1 MVEMLMSES
10 AEVIIEDLREQI
22 QSSWQR
28 LADDV
33 FSFDFFSA
41 QFKNFLDNP
50 LIIAITTALLVVA
63 GFVLFAR
70 AISIFN
76 IKH

>member
-28 LADDV
+28 LADRV

>member
-1 MVEMLMSES
+1 MIEIFMSVS
-10 AEVIIEDLREQI
+10 SDAVVEDLREQI

-28 LADDV
+28 LADDF

-41 QFKNFLDNP
+41 QFQNFLENP

-63 GFVLFAR
+63 GFVIFAR